1 MKSSKTIGIFHYQ
14 LGLTDGVSLEVDK
27 WKTVLEKMGHRVL
40 LCAGRLGYQAGI
52 LLPELYHHRP
62 EIELVNQNVLGQRDD
77 LTPDVLQKRINDQTG
92 ILENALR
99 DIIISNE
106 IDILLV
112 NNIWS
117 VAMNIPAAVAL
128 EKIRQALG
136 IRAIAHHHDFY
147 WERKLNPKLGLPEIN
162 KILEGYLP
170 PKDPEINHIVI
181 NSIAQLSLE
190 KFKGISSK
198 IIPNVFDF
206 DGPDWVVDDYNQDL
220 RQVIGLDAGDICVLQ
235 ATRIIPRKG
244 IELAIDVVN
253 ALNEPHRRAILQA
266 RGLYDGRAFNEKN
279 RIVLVLAG
287 YDRDDPTGVYLQK
300 LKTKAKDFGVDLR
313 HIDSIIGPER
323 CTDAGSKTYALWD
336 TYAVADCVT
345 YPSLWE
351 GWGNQLLEAFRAK
364 LPILM
369 FEYPVYLQDIKDRGF
384 DVISLGSQITGR
396 DQRDL
401 IQVSDDSIQTAADQC
416 VTYLTNRSAREEMV
430 NKNFNIAESHYSY
443 EVLESLL
450 KELL

>member
-27 WKTVLEKMGHRVL
+27 WKTVLERMGHRVL
-40 LCAGRLGYQAGI
+40 LCAGRLGNLDGV

-62 EIELVNQNVLGQRDD
+62 EIELVNQNILGQRDD
-77 LTPDVLQKRINDQTG
+77 LAPGVLQKLINDQTG
-92 ILENALR
+92 NLENAFK

-128 EKIRQALG
+128 EKIRKALG

-147 WERKLNPKLGLPEIN
+147 WERKLNPKPGQPEIN
-162 KILEGYLP
+162 EILEGYLP
-170 PKDPEINHIVI
+170 PKDPEIDHIVI

-220 RQVIGLDAGDICVLQ
+220 RQAIGLDAGDICVLQ

-244 IELAIDVVN
+244 IELAIEVVN
-253 ALNEPHRRAILQA
+253 ALNEPHRRAVLKT
-266 RGLYDGRAFNEKN
+266 RGLYDGRAFKEKN
-279 RIVLVLAG
+279 KIVLVLAG
-287 YDRDDPTGVYLQK
+287 YERDDPTGVYLQK
-300 LKTKAKDFGVDLR
+300 LKTKAKDLGVDLR
-313 HIDSIIGPER
+313 HIDPIIGPER
-323 CTDAGSKTYALWD
+323 FIDAGRKTYALWD
-336 TYAVADCVT
+336 TYTIADIVT

-364 LPILM
+364 LPIIM

-384 DVISLGSQITGR
+384 EVISIGSQIAGR
-396 DQRDL
+396 DRQDL
-401 IQVSDDSIQTAADQC
+401 VQVPDAIIQQAADQC
-416 VTYLTNRSAREEMV
+416 VTYLTNRSARQEMV
-430 NKNFNIAESHYSY
+430 NNNFNIAESHYSY
-443 EVLESLL
+443 KVLESQL
-450 KELL
+450 KDLV

>member
-1 MKSSKTIGIFHYQ
+1 MKSLRTIGIFHYQ

-27 WKTVLEKMGHRVL
+27 WKTVLERMGHRVL
-40 LCAGRLGYQAGI
+40 LFAGRLGNRDGI
-52 LLPELYHHRP
+52 LLPELYHHQP
-62 EIELVNQNVLGQRDD
+62 EIEIVNQNILGQRDD
-77 LTPDVLQKRINDQTG
+77 LTPDVLQKRIKDQTCV
-92 ILENALR
+92 LENAIR
-99 DIIISNE
+99 DIIISNQ

-128 EKIRQALG
+128 EKVRKALG

-147 WERKLNPKLGLPEIN
+147 WERKLNPKLGLAEIN
-162 KILEGYLP
+162 KIFEGYLP
-170 PKDPEINHIVI
+170 PKDPEIDHIVI
-181 NSIAQLSLE
+181 NSIAKLSLE
-190 KFKGISSK
+190 KFKGLSSK

-220 RQVIGLDAGDICVLQ
+220 RQAIGLDVGDICMLQ
-235 ATRIIPRKG
+235 ATRIVPRKG
-244 IELAIDVVN
+244 IELAIDVVK
-253 ALNEPHRRAILQA
+253 ALNEPGRRAVLKT
-266 RGLYDGRAFNEKN
+266 RGLYDGRAFSKKN
-279 RIVLVLAG
+279 KIVLVLAG
-287 YDRDDPTGVYLQK
+287 YERDDPTGVYLQK
-300 LKTKAKDFGVDLR
+300 LKTKAQDLGVDLR
-313 HIDSIIGPER
+313 HINSIIGPER
-323 CTDAGSKTYALWD
+323 FTDAGRKTYAFWD
-336 TYAVADCVT
+336 TYTIADIVT

-369 FEYPVYLQDIKDRGF
+369 FEYPVYLQDIKDKGF

-396 DQRDL
+396 NQRDL
-401 IQVSDDSIQTAADQC
+401 VQVSDDVIQNAADQC

-430 NKNFNIAESHYSY
+430 NKNFNIAESQYSY
-443 EVLESLL
+443 KVLESLL